1 MNKRSF
7 GITPEQFEEFNNM
20 TSEVP
25 DMASVTSEPQPMRQP
40 SPYDQI
46 AFEETPSG
54 AFRKFDMTYFL
65 LHQEKTRRKLGDPL
79 YQELLA
85 SMHPTSSTL
94 QDNLTDDQRF
104 DMVISRH
111 CQTMSERQAVLDW
124 LREEHADLLKQYEDS
139 LAAADDKQDPDSMA
153 APAPAPAPSE

>member
-1 MNKRSF
+1 MNKRPF
-7 GITPEQFEEFNNM
+7 GIVPEQFEAYNNM

-25 DMASVTSEPQPMRQP
+25 DMASVTSEPQPMRQK

-85 SMHPTSSTL
+85 SMHPTKTTL
-94 QDNLTDDQRF
+94 QDGLTDDQRF

-111 CQTMSERQAVLDW
+111 CQTMSERQAVMDW
-124 LREEHADLLKQYEDS
+124 LRDEHADLMQQYEQVVQEPEQQQPED
-139 LAAADDKQDPDSMA
+139 
-153 APAPAPAPSE
+153 PAPASASDQ

>member
-1 MNKRSF
+1 MNKRPF

-25 DMASVTSEPQPMRQP
+25 DMTAVTSESQPMRQP

-85 SMHPTSSTL
+85 SMHPTQSTL

-111 CQTMSERQAVLDW
+111 CQTMSERQAVMDW
-124 LREEHADLLKQYEDS
+124 LRDEHADLMQQYEQAVQESEQQKSADS
-139 LAAADDKQDPDSMA
+139 APGPAA
-153 APAPAPAPSE
+153 SE

>member
-1 MNKRSF
+1 MNKRPF

-25 DMASVTSEPQPMRQP
+25 DMTAVTSESQPMRQL

-85 SMHPTSSTL
+85 SMHPTSTTI

-124 LREEHADLLKQYEDS
+124 LREEHADLLKQYEES
-139 LAAADDKQDPDSMA
+139 LAAADDKQDPDPMA

>member
-1 MNKRSF
+1 MNKRPF
-7 GITPEQFEEFNNM
+7 GINPEQFEVFNNM

-25 DMASVTSEPQPMRQP
+25 DLIAVTSEPQPMRQP

-85 SMHPTSSTL
+85 SMHPTSSTI

-124 LREEHADLLKQYEDS
+124 LREEHADLMKQYEES
-139 LAAADDKQDPDSMA
+139 LAAVDDKQDPEPTA

>member
-1 MNKRSF
+1 MNKRPF
-7 GITPEQFEEFNNM
+7 GIVPEQFEAYNNM
-20 TSEVP
+20 ISEVP
-25 DMASVTSEPQPMRQP
+25 DMTLVTSESQPMRQK

-85 SMHPTSSTL
+85 SMHP
-94 QDNLTDDQRF
+94 
-104 DMVISRH
+104 
-111 CQTMSERQAVLDW
+111 
-124 LREEHADLLKQYEDS
+124 S
-139 LAAADDKQDPDSMA
+139 LS
-153 APAPAPAPSE
+153 